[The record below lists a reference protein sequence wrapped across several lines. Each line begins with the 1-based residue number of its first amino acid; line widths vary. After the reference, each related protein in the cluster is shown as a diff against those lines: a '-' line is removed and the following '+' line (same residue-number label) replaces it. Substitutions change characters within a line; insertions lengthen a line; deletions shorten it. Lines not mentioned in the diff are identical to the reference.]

1 LLVGAGPLAGATERA
16 SRRAGLDG
24 ALRLTGFR
32 SDALELL
39 AAADVAVLSSRDE
52 GLGTTLL
59 DAMQAGVPIVAT
71 AAGGVREVVRDGLD
85 GLLVPVGDGA
95 ALGASMARVLSDRE
109 LGAALVASGRERVKA
124 FSIEHTAEATLRQY
138 RMAMIGRT
146 ARAESAR

>member
-1 LLVGAGPLAGATERA
+1 
-16 SRRAGLDG
+16 
-24 ALRLTGFR
+24 
-32 SDALELL
+32 
-39 AAADVAVLSSRDE
+39 
-52 GLGTTLL
+52 
-59 DAMQAGVPIVAT
+59 
-71 AAGGVREVVRDGLD
+71 VREVVRDGLD